1 MRILQAPA
9 CLKVGILTRTAGK
22 WPVPSWS
29 DDDGGISWGRTSGE
43 YPARFVDHFIDLNLL
58 IIHFTL
64 SNQRP
69 FSLARSHIAARLYLQ
84 QARWTRRKSHRP
96 TLKRRQ
102 GQLTT
107 AYISVWPPCKVC
119 YLGSLTSPAESRLAK
134 YIPGGYS
141 PKRCLKYRGRPMMY
155 LVLLFAGVSILFF
168 GYDAS
173 VMSQVN
179 TNQDYLDLMGA
190 SNALKGN
197 SGQAALVGG
206 LVSIWFLGFAIGA
219 LFVGYYADKI
229 GRLKTVQI
237 GCIWGAVGAILQC
250 SAQDAGMMFVAR
262 VVGGTFC

>member
-1 MRILQAPA
+1 M
-9 CLKVGILTRTAGK
+9 K
-22 WPVPSWS
+22 
-29 DDDGGISWGRTSGE
+29 
-43 YPARFVDHFIDLNLL
+43 
-58 IIHFTL
+58 
-64 SNQRP
+64 
-69 FSLARSHIAARLYLQ
+69 
-84 QARWTRRKSHRP
+84 RKSRRL

-102 GQLTT
+102 EQLTT
-107 AYISVWPPCKVC
+107 AYTSVRPPFN
-119 YLGSLTSPAESRLAK
+119 LIMMRQLTFPAESRLAK

-190 SNALKGN
+190 SNALKGD

-237 GCIWGAVGAILQC
+237 GCIWGVIGAVLQC
-250 SAQDAGMMFVAR
+250 SAQDVGMMFVAR
-262 VVGGTFC
+262 IVGGRPY